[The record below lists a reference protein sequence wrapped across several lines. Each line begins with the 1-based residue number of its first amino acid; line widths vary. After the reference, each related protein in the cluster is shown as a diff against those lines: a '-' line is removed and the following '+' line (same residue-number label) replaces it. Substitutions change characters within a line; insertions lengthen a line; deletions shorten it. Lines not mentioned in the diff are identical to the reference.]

1 MRIAEATELT
11 DVLDRV
17 KTWPVESRISLVK
30 QVLETLTTV
39 TSGPS
44 SVRRGRSAA
53 DIIDTFKSDRPP
65 PDDATVR
72 EWIDEYRMEKYG

>member
-1 MRIAEATELT
+1 MSIAEATELT

-17 KTWPVESRISLVK
+17 KTWPVESRIALVK

-39 TSGPS
+39 TSGMS

-53 DIIDTFKSDRPP
+53 EIIETL
-65 PDDATVR
+65 
-72 EWIDEYRMEKYG
+72 